1 MHGELPVSDS
11 LNYSFHYVEDR
22 IGGAFIFVPLPGV
35 RNSPEPVRVIIILA
49 MTLALYP
56 VWPAVA
62 TNVGPLELTG
72 LFLVEGAFGLCIGL
86 LIGFI
91 SEAGLL
97 FGQICGLQAGFS
109 FASTIDPESQADSPV
124 LSAIAQSMSSLLFVT
139 LGLHRYVIRIFA
151 ESLQTA
157 PPGKLLLNRAWGQ
170 VVLDAAG
177 SLFSVGLR
185 LALPI
190 VGLML
195 MVDLTLALLSRI
207 NSQLQ
212 LITMAMPLKILAA
225 LATIC
230 VLLMLFPS
238 VYSGYAEQ
246 MFRAAAHLAR

>member
-1 MHGELPVSDS
+1 MRGELTVSIS
-11 LNYSFHYVEDR
+11 LLYSFLLVVGR
-22 IGGAFIFVPLPGV
+22 VGGVFIFVPLPNT
-35 RNSPEPVRVIIILA
+35 RNAPDPIRIVLTLA
-49 MTLALYP
+49 VTLALYP
-56 VWPAVA
+56 VWPTVA
-62 TNVGPLELTG
+62 PDIGPLELCG
-72 LFLVEGAFGLCIGL
+72 LLLIEGAFGVCMGL
-86 LIGFI
+86 FVSFL
-91 SEAGLL
+91 SEAGVL

-124 LSAIAQSMSSLLFVT
+124 LSAIAQSVSSLLFVT
-139 LGLHRYVIRIFA
+139 LGLHRYLIRVFA
-151 ESLQTA
+151 ESLQRV
-157 PPGKLLLNRAWGQ
+157 PPGKLVIDRAWGQ
-170 VVLDAAG
+170 IVLEAAG

-230 VLLMLFPS
+230 VLLMIFPS
-238 VYSGYAEQ
+238 VYSGYADQ
-246 MFRAAAHLAR
+246 LFRAMTHLAR